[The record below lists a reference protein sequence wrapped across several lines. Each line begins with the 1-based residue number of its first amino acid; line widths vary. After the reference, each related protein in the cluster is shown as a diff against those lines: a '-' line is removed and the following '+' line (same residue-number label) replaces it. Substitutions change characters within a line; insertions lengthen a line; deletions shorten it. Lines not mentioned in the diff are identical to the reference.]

1 MSIEQATL
9 ASTQFD
15 EGRPH
20 PRGFPCQAGKST
32 DEAELGLMEST
43 SGELVAGGSYDTDG
57 RLAWSVPRGLRPSGS
72 RSKVVQAQCE
82 AAHGA
87 VTRPLTRSEV
97 VELVEAAARDEAAGK
112 VLVSISCCS
121 SWLLSNLFQ
130 FHQHSRS
137 FLKLKHYI
145 T

>member
-20 PRGFPCQAGKST
+20 PRGFPCQAGKSK
-32 DEAELGLMEST
+32 DEAELGLMA
-43 SGELVAGGSYDTDG
+43 GKLVAGGSYGTDG

-72 RSKVVQAQCE
+72 QSKVVQAQCE

-87 VTRPLTRSEV
+87 VTRPLT
-97 VELVEAAARDEAAGK
+97 
-112 VLVSISCCS
+112 
-121 SWLLSNLFQ
+121 
-130 FHQHSRS
+130 
-137 FLKLKHYI
+137 
-145 T
+145 